1 MEKTEKMPVSWSPVR
16 HLVDYQPGELSR
28 LLWSFGYFFLLLCG
42 YFMLRPVREA
52 LAVAGGAE
60 HIPKLFSAT
69 FVVMLLI
76 TPLFGWLVARFSRR
90 VFLPVVYVFFIINL
104 LLFYALFKAYPEQVW
119 LFFTFFVW
127 ISVFNL
133 FVVSVFWSFMAD
145 IFSASQ
151 GQRLFGF
158 IAGGGSLGALIGP
171 NLTRWLVPHIGTA
184 NLLLVA
190 SGIITIATLVI
201 LYLQRLSAQTTPI
214 KDVAHSGEQTN
225 SQPAASDGDEIGG
238 SIWAGM
244 LDVWRSPYLRMV
256 VAMMVAHNLLAGFLY
271 NLRGRIAEQQVQGI
285 DQLTQFMAQ
294 IDANVNL
301 IAIILQLVITPR
313 LVKHLKMAK
322 TLISVPVLL
331 MVAFSIFSGMPIL
344 ATVVLTQILQRSTNY
359 GILGP
364 TKEMLFTVVDR
375 ETKYKSKNFI
385 DTAVYRGAD
394 VLAGWLFAGLM
405 ALGAGFS
412 GVGLAALPIALL
424 WMLLAWRLGS
434 HYQRQADKVS
444 GRQTV

>member
-1 MEKTEKMPVSWSPVR
+1 MENPAAVANSQSLFR
-16 HLVDYQPGELSR
+16 RLVDYQPGELTR

-60 HIPKLFSAT
+60 HIPKLFTAT
-69 FVVMLLI
+69 FLVMLLI
-76 TPLFGWLVARFSRR
+76 TPLFGWLVARYPRR
-90 VFLPVVYVFFIINL
+90 IFLPIVYVFFVANL
-104 LLFYALFKAYPEQVW
+104 LLFYGLFKAFPDQAW

-145 IFSASQ
+145 IFDPNQ

-158 IAGGGSLGALIGP
+158 IAGGGSLGALLGP
-171 NLTRWLVPHIGTA
+171 NLTRWLVPTIGTA

-190 SGIITIATLVI
+190 AGIISVATLVI
-201 LYLQRLSAQTTPI
+201 LYLQVLTTRTAVNTEPQAGTA
-214 KDVAHSGEQTN
+214 VNQPLLTGEN
-225 SQPAASDGDEIGG
+225 KIGG

-244 LDVWRSPYLRMV
+244 RDVWRSPYLKMV

-271 NLRGRIAEQQVQGI
+271 NLRGRIAEQQVHGI

-301 IAIILQLVITPR
+301 IAIILQLLVTPR
-313 LVKHLKMAK
+313 LVKHLRMAK
-322 TLISVPVLL
+322 TLMSVPILL
-331 MVAFSIFSGMPIL
+331 MVGFSVFSGMPIL
-344 ATVVLTQILQRSTNY
+344 ATVVLAQVLQRSTNY
-359 GILGP
+359 GVLGP

-375 ETKYKSKNFI
+375 ETKYKAKNFI

-394 VLAGWLFAGLM
+394 VMAGWLFAGLM
-405 ALGAGFS
+405 ALGMSFS
-412 GVGLAALPIALL
+412 GVGLVALPIALI
-424 WMLLAWRLGS
+424 WAWLAWRLGRG
-434 HYQRQADKVS
+434 YQQRVDQ
-444 GRQTV
+444 